1 MTHRNINREMDE
13 LEPGHNLVPVQ
24 QQRAMV
30 ATGYEMAGS
39 PDDNGDDEIDLRE
52 LWTVIK
58 RRKGTIALIFLLVSL
73 LALLFTLMQTP
84 LYRASVTLEINTDDK
99 RVLDYDV
106 EANGAPRPTDSKD
119 FYQTQYELLQSRN
132 LADRVISK
140 LKLEPR
146 LKGEELVKPFYA
158 DSLNEIKGWLSQI
171 TPSNVSAKTTT
182 DIGERPVSELFLENV
197 TVSPIKNSRIVTV
210 HYDDADPAMAATIA
224 NSLADNYINM
234 NLERRADSTT
244 YARKFLEEQLV
255 QTKSKLEESENKLV
269 QYAKDKSIYNTDD
282 KQNLVGQKLQ
292 ELSAALTEAEKDR
305 IAAESQYKQSMGSK
319 SQDRVQSSMVIQQ
332 LKASKAKLQTDYQD
346 KLKIYKPDY
355 PLMQQLQSQINELDA
370 QINSESSLERSTA
383 QTTLK
388 SDYMA
393 AKQKEDQLRAEVDKY
408 KAELLTTQDKSI
420 GYNTLQR
427 EVETN
432 RQLYEGLLQRVKEVN
447 VAGLANT
454 NNVSIVDPAIVP
466 FEVEKPNLK
475 LNLALGVVLGLF
487 LGTVAAFLLEFLDDR
502 IKSIDDL
509 ERVLP
514 VPILGIA
521 PSMGKGSRQKQ
532 QNYALLTVEKPT
544 SAVAEAFRSLRTNL
558 MFATRAGAP
567 RVLNVTST
575 DASEGKSSTSI
586 NLATAF
592 AQAGKSVLLIDADLR
607 KPSLHKHFKLDNSK
621 GLTHYLVGQETLKGI
636 TQTSFIP
643 EVYVITSGPL
653 SPNPVE
659 LLSSERLVEL
669 VAFADSPQCEFDI
682 IILDSPP
689 ILGLADAL
697 VIGNR
702 THATLLVAAWNES
715 RKRPLQAAFNRLR
728 QARTNIIGV
737 VMTKAKGNAGGD
749 SYYNYDYYY
758 SYGERKTLKNAA

>member
-1 MTHRNINREMDE
+1 MTHRNINRELDE

-30 ATGYEMAGS
+30 ATGYDMSGP

-58 RRKGTIALIFLLVSL
+58 RRKGTIALIFLLVSV

-106 EANGAPRPTDSKD
+106 EANGAQRPSDSKD

-158 DSLNEIKGWLSQI
+158 DSLSEIKSWLSQLI
-171 TPSNVSAKTTT
+171 PSNTSAKTAT
-182 DIGERPVSELFLENV
+182 DIGERPVSDLLLENV

-355 PLMQQLQSQINELDA
+355 PLMQQLQSQINELDS

-393 AKQKEDQLRAEVDKY
+393 AKQKEDQLKAEVDKY

-432 RQLYEGLLQRVKEVN
+432 RQLYEGLLQRVKEVS

-466 FEVEKPNLK
+466 FAVFKPNLR
-475 LNLALGVVLGLF
+475 LNLALGAVLGLF

-502 IKSIDDL
+502 IKSTDDL

-567 RVLNVTST
+567 RVLNITST

-669 VAFADSPQCEFDI
+669 VTFADSPQCEFDI

-715 RKRPLQAAFNRLR
+715 RKRTLQAAFNRLR

-737 VMTKAKGNAGGD
+737 VMTKAKGSAGGD

-758 SYGERKTLKNAA
+758 SYGERKSLKNAA